1 MKIRFLLIT
10 LLPLSING
18 FSQNNLPDSV
28 STQLTLGIGGFKDRY
43 HVPAIAVAVVKDQ
56 EVVYS
61 KAIGIADLETMD
73 TVTPDSKFPIQSV
86 TKLFTATMLMML
98 EERGVINLNDEV
110 RKYMPEFVCS
120 SDTTN
125 TKTTIFQ
132 LATHTSGL
140 PRNSGADI
148 NFAKKADMWLAMKS
162 TDTALEMSSKQEFIG
177 SLQHLEYEYEPYDYL
192 HYEDRHYSNLGY
204 SLLGISLERAAQTD
218 YITYIMKNL
227 CTPLGMADSGFID
240 SYDDYSGLVKGYH
253 YDSKKNEFRSSPLFL
268 PNSAVYAGGMY
279 SSVMDMTKFLKYYFR
294 EDADNSCTSI
304 SDINKNMM
312 YKLNIGWKSSYPL
325 VIHEGSMIGHRS
337 MIAMNPKLKVG
348 WIILVNGTDFDFSRV
363 NNWFKET
370 LFQYYNSREQL
381 ISLDKFIGT
390 YKLQGGYDSLKI
402 YEKDGNLYSTYLN
415 EITGEKPMMR
425 QGNNHFKVEV
435 SESYSI
441 GYEFLFGNA
450 SDKVF
455 LNLGQLMWVKE

>member
-1 MKIRFLLIT
+1 MITRFSLIT
-10 LLPLSING
+10 LLLFSING
-18 FSQNNLPDSV
+18 FSQNSLPDSV
-28 STQLTLGIGGFKDRY
+28 STQLTIGIGGFKDRY

-61 KAIGIADLETMD
+61 KAIGVANLETMD
-73 TVTPDSKFPIQSV
+73 SITPYSKFPIQSV

-98 EERGVINLNDEV
+98 EEEGIVNLNDEV
-110 RKYMPEFVCS
+110 RKYVPEFICS

-125 TKTTIFQ
+125 TKTTLFQ

-162 TDTALEMSSKQEFIG
+162 ADTTLEMSSKQEFIR
-177 SLQHLEYEYEPYDYL
+177 SLHDMQYEYEPYDHLY
-192 HYEDRHYSNLGY
+192 YEDRHYSNLGY
-204 SLLGISLERAAQTD
+204 SLLGISLERAAQSD

-227 CTPLGMADSGFID
+227 CAPLGMEKSGFID
-240 SYDDYSGLVKGYH
+240 NYSDYSDLVKGYH
-253 YDSKKNEFRSSPLFL
+253 YDSRKNEFRNSPLFL

-279 SSVMDMTKFLKYYFR
+279 STVMDMAKFLKYYFR
-294 EDADNSCTSI
+294 EDVDDSCTAI

-337 MIAMNPKLKVG
+337 MIAMDPKLKVG
-348 WIILVNGTDFDFSRV
+348 WIILVNGTEFDFSRI

-370 LFQYYNSREQL
+370 LFKYYNSKEQFL
-381 ISLDKFIGT
+381 GLDRFIGT

-402 YEKDGNLYSTYLN
+402 HKKDGNLYSTYLN
-415 EITGEKPMMR
+415 EIADEKPMIR

-435 SESYSI
+435 SESHSI
-441 GYEFLFGNA
+441 GYEFLFDNA